1 MPGGLFARED
11 GDMKTMYTAIIER
24 EDDIYV
30 ALCPELDIASQ
41 GVTIEKAK
49 ENLTEAVEL
58 FLETADDS
66 EISYRT
72 HFEPYVTRFEVSV
85 G

>member
-1 MPGGLFARED
+1 MFISRFE
-11 GDMKTMYTAIIER
+11 E
-24 EDDIYV
+24 
-30 ALCPELDIASQ
+30 
-41 GVTIEKAK
+41 AK
-49 ENLTEAVEL
+49 GNLTEAVEL

-66 EISYRT
+66 EILERT

>member
-1 MPGGLFARED
+1 
-11 GDMKTMYTAIIER
+11 MKTMYTAIIER

-49 ENLTEAVEL
+49 REFDGSSRAL
-58 FLETADDS
+58 
-66 EISYRT
+66 
-72 HFEPYVTRFEVSV
+72 P
-85 G
+85 